1 MHHYV
6 EFLETGTQML
16 TLDDESPQAIPTIM
30 GNATILYDM
39 STDVHPTL
47 QQLIENHTELF
58 SKQLGKTSVN
68 PHVIDNGDAS
78 PVRVSQCTILFHYAE
93 IVHRQLHEMAPIN

>member
-47 QQLIENHTELF
+47 
-58 SKQLGKTSVN
+58 
-68 PHVIDNGDAS
+68 
-78 PVRVSQCTILFHYAE
+78 
-93 IVHRQLHEMAPIN
+93 